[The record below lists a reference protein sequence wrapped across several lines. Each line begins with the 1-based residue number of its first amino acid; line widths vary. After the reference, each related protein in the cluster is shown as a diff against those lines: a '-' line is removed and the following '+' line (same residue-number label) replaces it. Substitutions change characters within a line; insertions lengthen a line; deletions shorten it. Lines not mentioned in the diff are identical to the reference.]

1 MMKGIFWSRFLLAA
15 SLCWGSGAGLAL
27 AAPPEA
33 GPEGAV
39 VHGSANAITVNGD
52 AIFNHVSRL
61 AASSRV
67 AGTQNEYN
75 AVQYIKGELEKYG
88 YTVTLQSF
96 TFPKF
101 SAPSSIQLTIEG
113 THGLASEQLAPQAL
127 QNTQGGDVSGE
138 VVDAKKGTPQD
149 LKGLELKGKIALIEA
164 GQIDTNDKIANVA
177 DQGAVAVILYNPS
190 SDTPISDTQFST
202 LSLPTVSLSGK
213 DAQALKQKAAA
224 NDGPRVRLSVQ
235 GVAAMAA
242 TSYNVVA
249 TLRPNT
255 TTTTSD
261 LVTVGAHH
269 DSVSAGP
276 GANDDAS
283 GVGVVLE
290 VARVVAGT
298 QRDSEVRFLTF
309 GAEEYGLYG
318 SKAYAN
324 SLSST
329 DIGRFIGH
337 FQLDMVGSKNSGTLG
352 MYTVNGQKNVV
363 TDLGAT
369 FASRLSGVI
378 PYGQFGRSDHVPF
391 YQRGVAT
398 ALYTHSPAEPEYHT
412 RYDTIDKISKDKLAN
427 IATIVGNSVAEILSP
442 TTPSFKRYKDFFT
455 PVNYPYDPNPPV

>member
-1 MMKGIFWSRFLLAA
+1 MKGIFWSRFLLAA
-15 SLCWGSGAGLAL
+15 SLCWGTGAGLAV
-27 AAPPEA
+27 ANPAEA
-33 GPEGAV
+33 GPEGV
-39 VHGSANAITVNGD
+39 VVYGPANAITVNGD

-67 AGTQNEYN
+67 AGTQSEYN

-88 YTVTLQSF
+88 YSVTLQSF
-96 TFPKF
+96 TFYKYT
-101 SAPSSIQLTIEG
+101 APSSIELTIEG
-113 THGLASEQLAPQAL
+113 AQGFVSEHLAPQAL
-127 QNTQGGDVSGE
+127 QNTQGGEVSGE
-138 VVDAKKGTPQD
+138 VVDAKKGALQD
-149 LKGLELKGKIALIEA
+149 LKGLELEGKIALIEA
-164 GQIDTNDKIANVA
+164 GEIDNNEKIANAA
-177 DQGAVAVILYNPS
+177 DQGAVAVILYDPS
-190 SDTPISDTQFST
+190 SNAPISDTQYST

-213 DAQALKQKAAA
+213 DAQDLKQRLAA
-224 NDGPRVRLSVQ
+224 NGSPRASLSVQ
-235 GVAAMAA
+235 GVAAIAA

-255 TTTTSD
+255 TTTTKD

-290 VARVVAGT
+290 IARAVAGT

-318 SKAYAN
+318 SQAYAR

-329 DIGRFIGH
+329 DIDRFIGH
-337 FQLDMVGSKNSGTLG
+337 FQLDMVGSKNSGNLI

-378 PYGQFGRSDHVPF
+378 PYGRFGRSDHVPF

-398 ALYTHSPAEPEYHT
+398 ALYTHSPAEPEYHS

-427 IATIVGNSVAEILSP
+427 VATIVGNSVAEILSP

-455 PVNYPYDPNPPV
+455 PVNYPFDPTTPGV

>member
-1 MMKGIFWSRFLLAA
+1 MKRIFWSRFLLAA
-15 SLCWGSGAGLAL
+15 SLCWGTGAGLAV
-27 AAPPEA
+27 AAPTEA

-39 VHGSANAITVNGD
+39 VHGPASAITVNGD

-61 AASSRV
+61 AVSSRV

-88 YTVTLQSF
+88 YSVTLQPF
-96 TFPKF
+96 TFFKF

-113 THGLASEQLAPQAL
+113 AQGMVSEHLAPQAL
-127 QNTQGGDVSGE
+127 QNTQGGEVSGE
-138 VVDAKKGTPQD
+138 IVDAKKGALQD
-149 LKGLELKGKIALIEA
+149 LKGLELEGKIALIEA
-164 GQIDTNDKIANVA
+164 GQIDNNEKIANAA
-177 DQGAVAVILYNPS
+177 DQGAVAVILYDPS
-190 SDTPISDTQFST
+190 SDAPISDTQYST

-213 DAQALKQKAAA
+213 DAQALKQRLSA
-224 NDGPRVRLSVQ
+224 NDSPRASLSVQ
-235 GVAAMAA
+235 GVTSMAA

-255 TTTTSD
+255 TTTTNDVVS
-261 LVTVGAHH
+261 VGAHH

-290 VARVVAGT
+290 IARAVAGT

-318 SKAYAN
+318 SQAYAR

-337 FQLDMVGSKNSGTLG
+337 FQLDMVGSKNSGNLF

-378 PYGQFGRSDHVPF
+378 PYGRFGRSDHVPF
-391 YQRGVAT
+391 FQRGIAT
-398 ALYTHSPAEPEYHT
+398 ALYTHSPAEPEYHS

-427 IATIVGNSVAEILSP
+427 VATIVGNSVAEILSP
-442 TTPSFKRYKDFFT
+442 STPSFKRYKDFFT
-455 PVNYPYDPNPPV
+455 PVNYPFDPTTPGV